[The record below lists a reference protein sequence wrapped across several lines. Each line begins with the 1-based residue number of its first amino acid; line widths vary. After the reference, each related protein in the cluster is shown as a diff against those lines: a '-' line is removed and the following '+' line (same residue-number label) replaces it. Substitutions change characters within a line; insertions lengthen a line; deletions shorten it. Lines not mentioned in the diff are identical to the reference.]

1 MCFGNKTTWRKHSML
16 MMPLFGFWHNE
27 EFFFFLYVS
36 VFPKLS
42 FMIICDQKKKKK
54 KKKKIQCTF

>member
-1 MCFGNKTTWRKHSML
+1 ML
-16 MMPLFGFWHNE
+16 TMPLFGFWHNE

-42 FMIICDQKKKKK
+42 FMIICDQKKKKSMYILK
-54 KKKKIQCTF
+54 DNLPSELV